1 MSSNQKDEKSLTK
14 YNPFEDIQLSEEEK
28 SLLLT
33 ETGVNSAIE
42 MIPYVGGLIGLTNKF
57 SEALDKKKLEKLL
70 IILREKMDSQEQF
83 LLQSISL
90 SLVCM
95 VFHYSKKQSKYY
107 KKTFSVLINSAVI
120 VKTMA
125 FACLEKNLK
134 CYTKAEKYCP
144 NDLAGMNSVLLLEE

>member
-28 SLLLT
+28 ALLLT

-70 IILREKMDSQEQF
+70 IMLREKMDSQEQF
-83 LLQSISL
+83 SVAINKLITSVHGL
-90 SLVCM
+90 SL
-95 VFHYSKKQSKYY
+95 FQ
-107 KKTFSVLINSAVI
+107 KTINSLFI
-120 VKTMA
+120 
-125 FACLEKNLK
+125 LK
-134 CYTKAEKYCP
+134 KIIQNK
-144 NDLAGMNSVLLLEE
+144 LLDY